1 MGKADE
7 FGEPVEIDAGPRIV
21 AITNPDKVMF
31 PSVGPAKEPRTKL
44 DLARYY
50 VAVGDALMPTVRDRP
65 VLLERYPN
73 GVREKSFFQKR
84 IPDSAPEWLHTTT
97 VETINGTPSRALV
110 IADLAHVLWAVNMG
124 VLGLHVWPFRA
135 STPEDADEMRIDLD
149 PSPGVTFD
157 MVREAAGHVRDLLAE
172 LGMIGFPKTT
182 GSKGI
187 HVYVRVEPGW
197 DSFAVRGAVVALG
210 RELARRH
217 PDLITD
223 KWWKEERGTRVFVD
237 FNQNAPHKNMF
248 GAWGVRPRVGA
259 QVSTPFGWDELDTI
273 DPEAMTID
281 TVPARLAE
289 RGDPWELMDDA
300 PVFDRPARRAVRRR
314 SRRRCPRCAVA
325 AGVPEDAQRGAAG
338 PAEPGPSADGV
349 RHRLDRH
356 LSGAADH
363 DQPEQDR
370 THTEPPQRGDRLV
383 EHDHGEQRRR
393 QRFGQ
398 HERDRGRRR
407 QPVQSVAEQQ
417 VRDAGRG
424 DAEVQRHQDS
434 LTGGDPSE
442 RFAYGEES
450 APRSRRP

>member
-7 FGEPVEIDAGPRIV
+7 FGQPIEVETDGRSV
-21 AITNPDKVMF
+21 TITNPDKVMF

-44 DLARYY
+44 DVARYC
-50 VAVGDALMPTVRDRP
+50 VAVADALMPTIRDRP

-73 GVREKSFFQKR
+73 GVRGKSFFQKR
-84 IPDSAPEWLHTTT
+84 IPESAPDWLVTTT

-135 STPEDADEMRIDLD
+135 SSPEDHDEMRIDLD

-157 MVREAAGHVRDLLAE
+157 MVRESAGNVRDLLAE

-187 HVYVRVEPGW
+187 HVYARVEPGW

-223 KWWKEERGTRVFVD
+223 KWWREERGARVFVD

-259 QVSTPFGWDELDTI
+259 QVSTPFRWDELDEI
-273 DPEAMTID
+273 DPERMTID
-281 TVPARLAE
+281 TVPTRLRE
-289 RGDPWELMDDA
+289 QGDPWELMDEAPVSITPLVEQFAADLADGIPDA
-300 PVFDRPARRAVRRR
+300 PW
-314 SRRRCPRCAVA
+314 
-325 AGVPEDAQRGAAG
+325 
-338 PAEPGPSADGV
+338 
-349 RHRLDRH
+349 
-356 LSGAADH
+356 
-363 DQPEQDR
+363 
-370 THTEPPQRGDRLV
+370 PPV
-383 EHDHGEQRRR
+383 YPKMPNE
-393 QRFGQ
+393 
-398 HERDRGRRR
+398 
-407 QPVQSVAEQQ
+407 
-417 VRDAGRG
+417 
-424 DAEVQRHQDS
+424 
-434 LTGGDPSE
+434 
-442 RFAYGEES
+442 
-450 APRSRRP
+450 APRVQPSRARQVDG